1 MEREAKT
8 KVVTSVC
15 GADFVQ
21 FLAALSVLPRS
32 IWKNMMNSTVSS
44 KPAEANLPIFFIIS
58 SFFVSNVGT
67 AGNSVLKVVGSNPGK
82 TKTCSHIFIIIN
94 M

>member
-1 MEREAKT
+1 MEREATT

-21 FLAALSVLPRS
+21 FLAALAVLPRS

-44 KPAEANLPIFFIIS
+44 NPAEANLPNFFIIS
-58 SFFVSNVGT
+58 SFFVI
-67 AGNSVLKVVGSNPGK
+67 NSCWYSGQFGAEGRRLESW
-82 TKTCSHIFIIIN
+82 
-94 M
+94 